1 MPPERLNGGAIM
13 GSLPTARNDMLWGLS
28 TVCAAQQKAAPLLF
42 WEAPHK
48 KALTIHFFSVMMRP
62 SNRRA
67 GRVLRKTHPFREPP
81 VGARRRETG
90 GGMALRGQT
99 ERGRSPSVWATGL
112 ASRYPNAAVCR
123 HGQSGR
129 VCAKPGGTAGV
140 FSALVPA
147 FLRRQGLFLCLQPVK
162 KERSP

>member
-13 GSLPTARNDMLWGLS
+13 GSLPTARNDMFWVCLHVARRS
-28 TVCAAQQKAAPLLF
+28 ESCAAVF
-42 WEAPHK
+42 GEAPHK

-140 FSALVPA
+140 FQLLSLHFCGDKGFFFASSL
-147 FLRRQGLFLCLQPVK
+147 
-162 KERSP
+162 

>member
-1 MPPERLNGGAIM
+1 MTCFGVCLHV
-13 GSLPTARNDMLWGLS
+13 ARRS
-28 TVCAAQQKAAPLLF
+28 ESCAAVF
-42 WEAPHK
+42 GEAPHK

-62 SNRRA
+62 SNRRT

-112 ASRYPNAAVCR
+112 ATRYQYAAVCW

-129 VCAKPGGTAGV
+129 VCAKPGGTAG
-140 FSALVPA
+140 ALLLSLHFAEARA
-147 FLRRQGLFLCLQPVK
+147 FVLPLTLSKRSDPHVRKQHSLQNLS
-162 KERSP
+162 E